1 MTFIKCQV
9 QKRRQKKLLGFVLT
23 RYLQLSEMFE
33 FSYNLGISILQL
45 VELIWPFHD
54 AEEKAT
60 TKFALIKNELFS
72 FYAT

>member
-9 QKRRQKKLLGFVLT
+9 QKRRQKKLLGFILT

-60 TKFALIKNELFS
+60 TEFALIKN
-72 FYAT
+72 

>member
-9 QKRRQKKLLGFVLT
+9 QKRRQKKLLGFILT

-54 AEEKAT
+54 AE
-60 TKFALIKNELFS
+60 
-72 FYAT
+72 

>member
-1 MTFIKCQV
+1 MAFIKWQV
-9 QKRRQKKLLGFVLT
+9 QKRRQKKLLGFIFT
-23 RYLQLSEMFE
+23 RYLQLLEMFE